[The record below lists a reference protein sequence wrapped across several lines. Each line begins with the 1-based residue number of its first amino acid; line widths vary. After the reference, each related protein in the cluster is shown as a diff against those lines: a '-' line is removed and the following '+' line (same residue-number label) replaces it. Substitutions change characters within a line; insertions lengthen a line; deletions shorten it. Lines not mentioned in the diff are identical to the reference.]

1 MFVWIVQ
8 RWNTNQNLDEIDM
21 IESNCYLTEE
31 RANLELEL
39 MKREYPRQE
48 WALEQWRIG
57 KLNWQDGFER
67 IS

>member
-1 MFVWIVQ
+1 
-8 RWNTNQNLDEIDM
+8 M